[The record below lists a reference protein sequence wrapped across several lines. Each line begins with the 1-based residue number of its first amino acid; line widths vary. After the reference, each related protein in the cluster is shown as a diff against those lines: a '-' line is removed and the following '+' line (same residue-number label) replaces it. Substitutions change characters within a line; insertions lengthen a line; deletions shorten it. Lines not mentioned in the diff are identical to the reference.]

1 MTENVVI
8 MPNRLLILSLLSKI
22 IQESFIKFYFSCFRY
37 ANNESYSRALDDFSE
52 ARKINPKHANAIKYM
67 HETLLAK
74 GKKYVEILI

>member
-1 MTENVVI
+1 MSK
-8 MPNRLLILSLLSKI
+8 MFHHKPIL
-22 IQESFIKFYFSCFRY
+22 FILFCFRY